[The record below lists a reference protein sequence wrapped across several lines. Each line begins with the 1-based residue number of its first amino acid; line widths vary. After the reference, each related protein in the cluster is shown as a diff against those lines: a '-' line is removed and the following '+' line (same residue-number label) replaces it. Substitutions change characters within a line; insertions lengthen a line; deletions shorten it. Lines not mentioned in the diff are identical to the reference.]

1 MIRDQ
6 IMSLD
11 NSPPAGSRLC
21 TRRHNVKGKRK
32 LSPHS
37 GWMVGNA
44 RFAPSPTPSAE
55 GRTTTNS
62 PSARPRRARSNE
74 EPGPCLDRPR
84 TIERVVLGQRVSA
97 QSPSCQTRTLGM
109 GQARLAATALSSRI
123 NLGAC

>member
-1 MIRDQ
+1 M
-6 IMSLD
+6 LD
-11 NSPPAGSRLC
+11 L
-21 TRRHNVKGKRK
+21 H
-32 LSPHS
+32 L
-37 GWMVGNA
+37 
-44 RFAPSPTPSAE
+44 
-55 GRTTTNS
+55 
-62 PSARPRRARSNE
+62 ARPLRLRGGRRPTLRLLARSNE